1 MINTT
6 MYGIDASTDR
16 EKVKVLYTFLTMP
29 WGVYKEVSVSMGE
42 DQKKKVSEYGISREN
57 RIFPEMRTF
66 TSEEVSAF
74 DLLLKSFKAGGKEAI
89 GVGEDENG
97 ERVSL
102 AVLPGMDKVIVNFVG
117 KVNRDEFFEAYE
129 LANVLL

>member
-1 MINTT
+1 M
-6 MYGIDASTDR
+6 ACRVRS
-16 EKVKVLYTFLTMP
+16 
-29 WGVYKEVSVSMGE
+29 
-42 DQKKKVSEYGISREN
+42 N
-57 RIFPEMRTF
+57 RIY
-66 TSEEVSAF
+66 AF
-74 DLLLKSFKAGGKEAI
+74 LLKRPYHLCSDRAYHACVCGNLLGFCHKDVKSFKAGGKEAI

-117 KVNRDEFFEAYE
+117 KVDREQFFEAYE